1 MKKKCVKAMALALT
15 LAMIP
20 VMAYGASSSPTNDD
34 YDSSSSAAPQ
44 TNQNTSVGGN
54 GTSGTSISTSNQP
67 SLEISSN
74 GDKTYVAQQS
84 KDKANV
90 TQSIVVNEANQDGQN
105 ASVGST
111 GRVEIGDAVV
121 FFAVDNAETAG
132 LPQNVVDEIN
142 KLNQSKDGS
151 EVFPEQQNTGY
162 QKLGNTRALVLQS
175 KSTGKADPGAV
186 EITIKVNEMDSNT
199 QSLVIKYYDNTT
211 GKWVTIIPTF
221 NAKTKKV
228 TFKAPA
234 SGTYQ
239 IFWK

>member
-1 MKKKCVKAMALALT
+1 MVFFAVDNAETAGL
-15 LAMIP
+15 
-20 VMAYGASSSPTNDD
+20 
-34 YDSSSSAAPQ
+34 PQ
-44 TNQNTSVGGN
+44 NVVD
-54 GTSGTSISTSNQP
+54 
-67 SLEISSN
+67 EIN
-74 GDKTYVAQQS
+74 KLNQS
-84 KDKANV
+84 KDGSEV
-90 TQSIVVNEANQDGQN
+90 FPEQQN
-105 ASVGST
+105 T
-111 GRVEIGDAVV
+111 GYQKLGVV